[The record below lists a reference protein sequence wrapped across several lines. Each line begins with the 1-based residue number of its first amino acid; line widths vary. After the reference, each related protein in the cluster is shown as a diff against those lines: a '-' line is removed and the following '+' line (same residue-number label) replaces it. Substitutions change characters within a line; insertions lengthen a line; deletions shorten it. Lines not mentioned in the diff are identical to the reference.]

1 MWTNY
6 HTHSNF
12 CDGTESIAAIASA
25 ALGKGIQSLGV
36 SSHAPLPFETPWSMK
51 PNRLADYFLEM
62 EKVKSLFHSIEIYKG
77 LEVDY
82 IPGRRKPADFADDLD
97 YTIGSIHFVDEF
109 QDGKGWEIDGTHK
122 LFLTGLSQLFKNDIR
137 GAVTRYFEL
146 TREMLTVSPPT
157 IVGHLDKIKM
167 QNAGESLFRESD
179 HWYVAEIEKILDAV
193 EVSGVIV
200 EVNTR
205 GVYQRKCDVVYPS
218 PWILGKILERNI
230 PVTLSSD
237 AHHSKDLTS
246 YFSEATQQLLAI
258 GFRKISILSE
268 GSWKP
273 ATLTTDG
280 IKLP

>member
-1 MWTNY
+1 MWANY

-12 CDGTESIAAIASA
+12 CDGAETIPVIASTA
-25 ALGKGIQSLGV
+25 FGKGLQSLGF

-51 PNRLADYFLEM
+51 PNRFIDYLLEI
-62 EKVKSLFHSIEIYKG
+62 EKVKSAFPSIEIYKG

-82 IPGRRKPADFADDLD
+82 IPAKRKPADFAADLD

-109 QDGKGWEIDGTHK
+109 ADGKGWEIDGSHN
-122 LFLTGLSQLFKNDIR
+122 LFLKGLEQIFKNDLR

-146 TREMLTVSPPT
+146 TREMLSASPPD

-167 QNAGESLFRESD
+167 QNIGESLFKESD
-179 HWYVAEIEKILDAV
+179 RWYKAEIEKTLDAI
-193 EVSGVIV
+193 EASGAIV

-230 PVTLSSD
+230 PITLSSD
-237 AHHSKDLTS
+237 AHHPKDLSS
-246 YFSEATQQLLAI
+246 YFSEAAQQLLAI
-258 GFRKISILSE
+258 GFRKISILSK

-280 IKLP
+280 IKFP

>member
-1 MWTNY
+1 MWANY

-12 CDGTESIAAIASA
+12 CDGAEAISVIATA
-25 ALGKGIQSLGV
+25 ALEKGIQSLGF

-51 PNRLADYFLEM
+51 PNRFADYLLEID
-62 EKVKSLFHSIEIYKG
+62 KAKSLFPSIEIYKG

-82 IPGRRKPADFADDLD
+82 IPGKRKSADFAADLD

-109 QDGKGWEIDGTHK
+109 SDGKGWEIDGTHN
-122 LFLTGLSQLFKNDIR
+122 LFLNGLSRIFNNDIR
-137 GAVTRYFEL
+137 QAVTRYFDL
-146 TREMLTVSPPT
+146 TREMLLVSPSD
-157 IVGHLDKIKM
+157 IVGHMDKIKI
-167 QNAGESLFRESD
+167 QNIGESFFKESD
-179 HWYVAEIEKILDAV
+179 QWYIVEIEKTLDAI
-193 EVSGVIV
+193 EASDAIV

-205 GVYQRKCDVVYPS
+205 GVYQQKCDVVYPS
-218 PWILGKILERNI
+218 PWILTKILERDI

-237 AHHSKDLTS
+237 AHHSKDLTN
-246 YFSEATQQLLAI
+246 YFSQAAQQLLAI